1 MEHLEIII
9 ITTTALALIWLGVE
23 WMDLTSTHR
32 RKKARIKQ
40 ARKRARRTR
49 SPDRRD

>member
-9 ITTTALALIWLGVE
+9 ITTTALAAIWLWVE
-23 WMDLTSTHR
+23 WMDLTSAQR
-32 RKKARIKQ
+32 REKARIKQ
-40 ARKRARRTR
+40 IQEKSRHTR

>member
-1 MEHLEIII
+1 MDNLEIII
-9 ITTTALALIWLGVE
+9 MTVMAGALLWLGVE
-23 WMDLTSTHR
+23 WLNLTSTHR

>member
-1 MEHLEIII
+1 MDNLEIII